1 MSGLQLQLHGQY
13 PPTSSVQGLDPG
25 LEALVARL
33 VEARLQ
39 DADSQFTEQNK
50 AWKPQEAEMLNR
62 ETVMCGAIETL
73 NAQLAAARSE
83 ARQIHLL
90 VLY

>member
-1 MSGLQLQLHGQY
+1 MSELQLQRHGQY
-13 PPTSSVQGLDPG
+13 PPTVQGLDPG

-39 DADSQFTEQNK
+39 DADSQFAEQNE
-50 AWKPQEAEMLNR
+50 AWRRQEAEMLNR
-62 ETVMCGAIETL
+62 ETVMRGAIETL
-73 NAQLAAARSE
+73 NTQLAAARSE

-90 VLY
+90 VLS